1 MEAHEVTA
9 AHLPLGEVVSAWGAE
24 RTSEVLRRLSGVV
37 CHVAVMGTGETARV
51 FRSSLVMRSD
61 PDMLLDLLPG
71 GTEAPI
77 VESWVRAADLP
88 AERPLLVREA
98 GEIIGVLTDDAAPPV
113 RRARLSGTCDARQL
127 AQQRVR
133 EAMDSYRKEGVPL
146 LLDIRSARVRGDG
159 KIFADTLDGLLAE
172 CLRRS
177 LHTPGASCA
186 HVLVSEGK
194 SGVWLVIEDRS
205 GALDYKTQAA
215 LINDA
220 PSEDPTVQVLRKIRA
235 RVTAAGGT
243 LTAQPNPFGV
253 RTIVCLPC

>member
-1 MEAHEVTA
+1 MEVHEVTT

-37 CHVAVMGTGETARV
+37 CHVAVLGTGETGRV

-61 PDMLLDLLPG
+61 PEMLLDLLPG
-71 GTEAPI
+71 GTEALI
-77 VESWVRAADLP
+77 VESSTRALDLP
-88 AERPLLVREA
+88 PERPLLVREA
-98 GEIIGVLTDDAAPPV
+98 GEIIGILTDDAAPPV
-113 RRARLSGTCDARQL
+113 RRARAAGTCDARTL

-133 EAMDSYRKEGVPL
+133 EAMDSFRKDGVPL
-146 LLDIRSARVRGDG
+146 LLDIRTARVRGDG
-159 KIFADTLDGLLAE
+159 RVFTETLDGLLAE

-177 LHTPGASCA
+177 QETSGASCA
-186 HVLVSEGK
+186 HVLVTEGK

-215 LINDA
+215 LLNDA
-220 PSEDPTVQVLRKIRA
+220 PSEDATVQVLRKIRA

-243 LTAQPNPFGV
+243 LTAQPNSFGI
-253 RTIVCLPC
+253 RTIVCLPA